1 MAMPE
6 KYIVY
11 MHTDEEGRVAAVN
24 SSGFLT
30 DLTDW
35 IAVDEGVGDRYHH
48 AQGNY
53 LDKPLYDEHDRL
65 NYKLENGKAVERTE
79 EEKANDEQPM
89 AAASELEK
97 LEAQVIYTAMMTD
110 TLMGE

>member
-1 MAMPE
+1 MSE

-11 MHTDEEGRVAAVN
+11 MCPDEDGRVVAVN
-24 SSGFLT
+24 SSEFLT
-30 DLTDW
+30 DLTGW
-35 IAVDEGVGDRYHH
+35 VAVDEGVGDRYHH

-53 LDKPLYDEHDRL
+53 LDKPVYDEHGRL

-79 EEKANDEQPM
+79 EEKANDEQPVT
-89 AAASELEK
+89 AVSELEK

-110 TLMGE
+110 TLMEE

>member
-1 MAMPE
+1 MPE

-11 MHTDEEGRVAAVN
+11 MRTDEAGRVVAVN
-24 SSGFLT
+24 SSEFLT
-30 DLTDW
+30 DLTGW
-35 IAVDEGVGDRYHH
+35 IAVDEGEGDRYHH

-53 LDKPLYDEHDRL
+53 LDKPVYDECGRL
-65 NYKLENGKAVERTE
+65 NYKLVDGKVMERTE
-79 EEKANDEQPM
+79 EEKANDVQPV